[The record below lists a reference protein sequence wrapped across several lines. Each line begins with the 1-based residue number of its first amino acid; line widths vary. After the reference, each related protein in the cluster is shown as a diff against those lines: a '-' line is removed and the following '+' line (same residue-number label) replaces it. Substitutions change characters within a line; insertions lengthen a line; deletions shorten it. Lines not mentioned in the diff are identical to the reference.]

1 MPFVEWKFPDDMTE
15 AKWIRLRDEFDLT
28 GTREAPQFAPASTCD
43 YVPPT
48 DGHILVAGNAA
59 PTWVDVG
66 STIFLE
72 TTWVCD
78 YCGNVNRGEQ
88 LTCGEGET
96 HGCGAAKP

>member
-59 PTWVDVG
+59 PSWKDPELQTW
-66 STIFLE
+66 T
-72 TTWVCD
+72 CD

-88 LTCGEGET
+88 LVCGDGKW
-96 HGCGAAKP
+96 HGCGAARP